1 MKRAS
6 IIAAGA
12 LVLAVIAVSL
22 AGCDGTATST
32 SATETTVAPSTNSSQ
47 TPTTSGTSTPSTGVP
62 TTVEIN
68 PADFSSTI
76 DNQYMPLKPGTTWVF
91 EGTKDE
97 EPVRVEVSVTP
108 ETKTIMGVP
117 CVVVSDQVFVS
128 GELEEAT
135 LDWYAQDNK
144 GNVWYFGEDSK
155 EYANGK
161 VSSTAGSWE
170 GGVNGAQPGVIMEA
184 DPKVGDTYQQEYL
197 QGEAEDM
204 AQVLAV
210 GVSAQVSGMTYQ
222 DVLRTRSG
230 HRSRQEWWRRVLRP

>member
-1 MKRAS
+1 M
-6 IIAAGA
+6 
-12 LVLAVIAVSL
+12 
-22 AGCDGTATST
+22 
-32 SATETTVAPSTNSSQ
+32 
-47 TPTTSGTSTPSTGVP
+47 
-62 TTVEIN
+62 
-68 PADFSSTI
+68 
-76 DNQYMPLKPGTTWVF
+76 
-91 EGTKDE
+91 
-97 EPVRVEVSVTP
+97 
-108 ETKTIMGVP
+108 
-117 CVVVSDQVFVS
+117 
-128 GELEEAT
+128 EEAT

-144 GNVWYFGEDSK
+144 GNVWYFGEDST

-222 DVLRTRSG
+222 DVLRTK
-230 HRSRQEWWRRVLRP
+230 EWTPLEAGVVEEKSYAPDIGVVGTEMVQGGNDVERLVSTTPAS